1 MSGPRGKLPQQHPA
15 PIPLSEPTVQRMLA
29 VQEQRIALEIKQA
42 EVSLREIEHNQKI
55 ADKSIE
61 AQAEDRKDERR
72 AEKSIHA
79 HRLIFAAFIVV
90 AVLGFVAWAL
100 SMGKDAIVM
109 DIMKTVLGFVGGW
122 GASLVWT
129 KTKNKDA
136 A

>member
-1 MSGPRGKLPQQHPA
+1 
-15 PIPLSEPTVQRMLA
+15 MLA

-79 HRLIFAAFIVV
+79 HRLIFASFIVA
-90 AVLGFVAWAL
+90 AVLAFVAWAL
-100 SMGKDAIVM
+100 SMGKDAIVL

-122 GASLVWT
+122 GASLAWI
-129 KTKNKDA
+129 KSKNKEEK
-136 A
+136 